1 MKIFVRLFQ
10 LAFAGIT
17 SLHLT
22 SSYAVK
28 SAVVIADPA
37 YAHAQRLVDI
47 DHGRRLNL
55 YCVGNGSPTV
65 VFDAGLG
72 NWSQVW
78 GLVQPAIAKKTQ
90 ACAYDRA
97 GLGFSDPAN
106 RDSSSANIVDDLHRL
121 LVAASIK
128 PPYIVV
134 GHSYGGMSMRLFAD
148 LYFNETAGMVLVDPT
163 ARDLAPSRDSLPLLA
178 AVKMA
183 QDDGVTEGLAQT
195 CIAAAEVGF
204 LKESTVYK
212 ECVSEDMNPRYSE
225 NINAVYLRLQ
235 QTPNFWRAWQSEKIS
250 IDTSSADQL
259 RTSRRNF
266 GSLPLVV
273 LTQSDDIGP
282 DPKASRWVKAHD
294 EIASSSTVGVNRI
307 VPDSSHMIMLDQPQA
322 VIDAIDDVLD
332 QVLRATTLR

>member
-1 MKIFVRLFQ
+1 MNGMRTGNVCVWRCFAATNDLMKILTRLFQ
-10 LAFAGIT
+10 FALAGIA

-22 SSYAVK
+22 SSYAIK
-28 SAVVIADPA
+28 STAVITDPA
-37 YAHAQRLVDI
+37 YAHVQRLVDI

-72 NWSQVW
+72 NWSQIW
-78 GLVQPAIAKKTQ
+78 GLVQPAIGKRTQ

-97 GLGFSDPAN
+97 GLGFSDPST
-106 RDSSSANIVDDLHRL
+106 RESSSANIVDDLHRL

-128 PPYIVV
+128 PPYVLV

-148 LYFNETAGMVLVDPT
+148 LYFDETAGMVLVDPT
-163 ARDLAPSRDSLPLLA
+163 ARDLAPSRDSLPLMS

-183 QDDGVTEGLAQT
+183 QDDGITEGLAQT
-195 CIAAAEVGF
+195 CISAAEAGF
-204 LKESTVYK
+204 VKDSTVYK
-212 ECVSEDMNPRYSE
+212 ECVSEDINPRYSE
-225 NINAVYLRLQ
+225 DINAVYLRLQ
-235 QTPNFWRAWQSEKIS
+235 QTPNFWRAWQSEKIA

-259 RTSRRNF
+259 RISRRDF

-282 DPKASRWVKAHD
+282 DPTTSQ
-294 EIASSSTVGVNRI
+294 VGESARRDRFVVERRRE
-307 VPDSSHMIMLDQPQA
+307 PDRP
-322 VIDAIDDVLD
+322 
-332 QVLRATTLR
+332 